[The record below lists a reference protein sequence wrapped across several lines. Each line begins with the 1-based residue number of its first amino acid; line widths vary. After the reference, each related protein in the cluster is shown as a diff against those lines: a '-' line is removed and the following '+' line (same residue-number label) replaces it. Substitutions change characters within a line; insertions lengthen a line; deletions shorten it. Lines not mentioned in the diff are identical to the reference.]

1 MKNLKKDVKLHVM
14 GICMN
19 HFYHS
24 RFFLYHSSVICAP
37 TPIPTNKFYLGIVF
51 IPGGAHSPLDKTV
64 LPKFG
69 GQTRCIM
76 ARKK

>member
-24 RFFLYHSSVICAP
+24 RFFLYHSSVICVP
-37 TPIPTNKFYLGIVF
+37 TPIPTNTFYLGIVF
-51 IPGGAHSPLDKTV
+51 HSWWGT
-64 LPKFG
+64 
-69 GQTRCIM
+69 
-76 ARKK
+76 